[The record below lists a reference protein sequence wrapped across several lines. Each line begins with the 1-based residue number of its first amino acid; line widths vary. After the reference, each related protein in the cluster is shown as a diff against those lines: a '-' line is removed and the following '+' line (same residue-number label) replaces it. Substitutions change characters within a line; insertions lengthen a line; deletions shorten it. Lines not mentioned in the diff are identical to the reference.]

1 MKLNTFIF
9 AGLLALS
16 GAAFAGTPAPA
27 ASTGAQ
33 PGMGHH
39 DHMDMCKEH
48 AQECKDDAAKFDTWC
63 AANADKCMGVK
74 AFAEKRIEWCSS
86 HEKECAEHRK
96 QEMSDMKQFCSKDP
110 SKPHCHAIVARH
122 QPGDQAPSASSSTPP
137 QN

>member
-74 AFAEKRIEWCSS
+74 AFAEKHIEWCST
-86 HEKECAEHRK
+86 HEKECADHRHDMHDHMKEWCAKNPSNEHCK
-96 QEMSDMKQFCSKDP
+96 MMQQKHSDT
-110 SKPHCHAIVARH
+110 
-122 QPGDQAPSASSSTPP
+122 GGTPP
-137 QN
+137 K